1 MNVYEDEPHVPPA
14 FFELDN
20 VVLLPHMASASN
32 ETRTATGALQIENLL
47 LKLDGKP
54 VKTPV
59 E

>member
-32 ETRTATGALQIENLL
+32 ETRTAMGALQIENLL